1 MRERLKGL
9 GTLEVIAFVSGFVLM
24 VFELAS
30 ARVLAPSIGSSTYVW
45 TSVIGVII
53 AALSLGYFTGGLI
66 ADRRNRSIDVARL
79 CLAIGVAIVV
89 SLMIYGA
96 ILLWAVQSF
105 EDPRIQ
111 GVVASLLLFAPT
123 SFLLGALSP
132 YLVKLN
138 VTSLKTSGS
147 SVASLSALN
156 SLGGIVGT
164 FIAGFIL
171 FGYMGA
177 RETFAI
183 LAIMMVILSWLVASR
198 VQWRPRLVISF
209 IVVFATISAAEPTR
223 DQEIDTP
230 SAHYS
235 VFEKMYNGERMRG
248 IAVGPTATQSGV
260 YINNPDKL
268 AFWYTQQMARA
279 IAARADKPTRILMLG
294 GGTFTLPQYLAMQY
308 PAATIDVV
316 EIDPELATI
325 ARDYFYYKDPS
336 NVNLIFDD
344 ARTYMNQSDQ
354 TYDAI
359 IVDVYGGSHVPFSFM
374 TREYGERVNAL
385 LRPNGVA
392 IANIIAGMKD
402 ECSELFAAL
411 DAPYRRHL
419 PYVQYMAQE
428 ESEAFTNMVVT
439 YGRAASPWPGS
450 KELRLTTKHL
460 YTDNYAPAERLQQD
474 CLIKKQ
480 RA

>member
-1 MRERLKGL
+1 
-9 GTLEVIAFVSGFVLM
+9 M

-53 AALSLGYFTGGLI
+53 AALSLGYFTGGVI

-79 CLAIGVAIVV
+79 CLAIGVAIVI
-89 SLMIYGA
+89 SLMIYGT
-96 ILLWAVQSF
+96 ILSWAVQTF
-105 EDPRIQ
+105 GDPRIQ
-111 GVVASLLLFAPT
+111 GVMASLLLFAPT

-132 YLVKLN
+132 YLAKLN

-164 FIAGFIL
+164 FTAGFIL

-183 LAIMMVILSWLVASR
+183 LAVMMLILSWLIAPR
-198 VQWRPRLVISF
+198 VQWRPRLMISF
-209 IVVFATISAAEPTR
+209 VVVFATISAAEPTR

-260 YINNPDKL
+260 YVNNPDKL
-268 AFWYTQQMARA
+268 AFWYTQQMAKVVA
-279 IAARADKPTRILMLG
+279 EHAKKPVRILMLG
-294 GGTFTLPQYLAMQY
+294 GGTFTLPQYLATHY

-316 EIDPELATI
+316 EIDPELAAI
-325 ARDYFYYKDPS
+325 AREHFYYKDPS
-336 NVNLIFDD
+336 NVNLIFED
-344 ARTYMNQSDQ
+344 ARTYVNRSNQM
-354 TYDAI
+354 YDVI
-359 IVDVYGGSHVPFSFM
+359 IVDVYGGSHVPFTFM
-374 TREYGERVNAL
+374 TREYGERVDAL
-385 LRPNGVA
+385 LQPNGVVV
-392 IANIIAGMKD
+392 ANIIAGMKD
-402 ECSELFAAL
+402 ECGELLAAL
-411 DAPYRRHL
+411 DAPYRVRL
-419 PYVQYMAQE
+419 PHAQYMAQQ

-439 YGRAASPWPGS
+439 YGRMVSTWPGS
-450 KELRLTTKHL
+450 KELRLTTQHL
-460 YTDNYAPAERLQQD
+460 YTDNYAPAERLQQN